1 MKTRIFALVVTS
13 AFLFLNSC
21 TKDEDPEPVAVTKVT
36 FVKDVKPILAAS
48 CTPCHMA
55 GGINPNKFD
64 DYTTT
69 KSKISSILDR
79 VQREPS
85 AAGFMPAGGAKL
97 SASTIT
103 TLNKW
108 VTDGLLEK

>member
-1 MKTRIFALVVTS
+1 MKTKILALAVTS
-13 AFLFLNSC
+13 AFLFFSSC
-21 TKDEDPEPVAVTKVT
+21 SKDEDSESGAVTKVT
-36 FVKDVKPILAAS
+36 FVTDVKPILAAS
-48 CTPCHMA
+48 CAPCHMS
-55 GGINPNKFD
+55 GGTHPNKFD

-97 SASTIT
+97 SVSTIT